1 MPCAPVWSMPP
12 NIIFNDTM
20 NSVATLIIYQ
30 LIFFLL
36 AGASAVILL
45 VYKKQ
50 CLNRMRNSA
59 LRYMLGLLMAYGLL
73 FLVLI
78 LNRESELVH
87 AVFQR
92 TYLFPHLKGVGVY
105 FILMPA
111 IYSVFLLEYEE
122 KGGRNASWNDKLKL
136 MASVSINAMGA
147 FFGLLFA
154 NFLLDGHSFGELV
167 TTTKEAFCCT
177 EWWAWPLLIVTVALF
192 VWVVKYDHDKHHPQR
207 RSKKRTDNAKTR

>member
-20 NSVATLIIYQ
+20 NTVATLIIYQ

-78 LNRESELVH
+78 LNRESEFVYV
-87 AVFQR
+87 VF
-92 TYLFPHLKGVGVY
+92 
-105 FILMPA
+105 
-111 IYSVFLLEYEE
+111 
-122 KGGRNASWNDKLKL
+122 
-136 MASVSINAMGA
+136 
-147 FFGLLFA
+147 
-154 NFLLDGHSFGELV
+154 
-167 TTTKEAFCCT
+167 
-177 EWWAWPLLIVTVALF
+177 
-192 VWVVKYDHDKHHPQR
+192 
-207 RSKKRTDNAKTR
+207 

>member
-20 NSVATLIIYQ
+20 NTVATLIIYQ

-78 LNRESELVH
+78 LNKEGELVH

-92 TYLFPHLKGVGVY
+92 TYLSP
-105 FILMPA
+105 
-111 IYSVFLLEYEE
+111 
-122 KGGRNASWNDKLKL
+122 
-136 MASVSINAMGA
+136 
-147 FFGLLFA
+147 
-154 NFLLDGHSFGELV
+154 
-167 TTTKEAFCCT
+167 T
-177 EWWAWPLLIVTVALF
+177 
-192 VWVVKYDHDKHHPQR
+192 
-207 RSKKRTDNAKTR
+207 SKA